1 MDEQRCSA
9 PHIFQNLGTPSA
21 QHKNN
26 LTSGT
31 SGKPLW
37 RSASLNRDKTEQ
49 RGQVNVH
56 TTYHSTLFYLYFF
69 CPVILYFL
77 SKPRKLYSDELELL
91 LSSLL
96 KK

>member
-21 QHKNN
+21 QR
-26 LTSGT
+26 TSD
-31 SGKPLW
+31 KPPW

-77 SKPRKLYSDELELL
+77 SKPQKLYSD
-91 LSSLL
+91 
-96 KK
+96 